1 MQIRYETAFTN
12 SRKSMIQRGTPA
24 DAECSLCGKVETLG
38 HCLGGCTHTLTSWS
52 YSGPLNE
59 VEDIYNVGVC
69 EREAV
74 LVCYFLMK
82 LLCVGMAML
91 GACARALARRI
102 VALSGG

>member
-1 MQIRYETAFTN
+1 M
-12 SRKSMIQRGTPA
+12 
-24 DAECSLCGKVETLG
+24 
-38 HCLGGCTHTLTSWS
+38 
-52 YSGPLNE
+52 
-59 VEDIYNVGVC
+59 GVC